1 MEIDE
6 KHAPIRIQSL
16 RITRW
21 TIIEKNKLTKMNLGS
36 EKNLQQ
42 VKISA
47 DLEPIIDNRI
57 TKGVQRHFC
66 LDFQRFE
73 RDTT

>member
-6 KHAPIRIQSL
+6 KHVPIRVQSL
-16 RITRW
+16 CITRW
-21 TIIEKNKLTKMNLGS
+21 TIIEKDNLTKMNLGS
-36 EKNLQQ
+36 EENLQQ

-47 DLEPIIDNRI
+47 DLEPIIDNQI

-66 LDFQRFE
+66 LDLQRFE

>member
-36 EKNLQQ
+36 EQ

>member
-6 KHAPIRIQSL
+6 KHAWIKVQSL
-16 RITRW
+16 HITRW
-21 TIIEKNKLTKMNLGS
+21 TIIEEDNLSKINLGS
-36 EKNLQQ
+36 KENLQQ

-57 TKGVQRHFC
+57 TKRIQRHFC
-66 LDFQRFE
+66 LDLQRFE
-73 RDTT
+73 KDTI